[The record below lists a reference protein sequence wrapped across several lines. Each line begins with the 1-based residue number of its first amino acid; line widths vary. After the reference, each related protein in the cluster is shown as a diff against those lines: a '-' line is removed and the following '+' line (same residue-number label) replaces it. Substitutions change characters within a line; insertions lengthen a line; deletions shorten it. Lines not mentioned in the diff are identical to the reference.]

1 MKICPRC
8 KTKNLNSFKKCDGC
22 GISLEGVYI
31 RRNGTDHQQRE
42 KAAKKY
48 SGIVTGAG
56 GKWYFAGF
64 VIFVAGLFTAFTS
77 YMNWN

>member
-8 KTKNLNSFKKCDGC
+8 KTKNLNSLKKCDGC
-22 GISLEGVYI
+22 GISLEGAYI
-31 RRNGTDHQQRE
+31 IRSGTDHQQRK

-48 SGIVTGAG
+48 SGIVTRAG
-56 GKWYFAGF
+56 GKWEFAGF
-64 VIFVAGLFTAFTS
+64 VIIVAGFFITFAS